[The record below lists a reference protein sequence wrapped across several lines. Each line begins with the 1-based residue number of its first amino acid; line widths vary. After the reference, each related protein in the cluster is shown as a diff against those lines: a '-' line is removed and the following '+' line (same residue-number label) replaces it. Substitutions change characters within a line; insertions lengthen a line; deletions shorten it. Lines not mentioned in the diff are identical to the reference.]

1 MNGSVWMKHK
11 LASLRV
17 IGNYFEAVGRQV
29 KNYYY
34 YYYYYMD
41 DAKAESVN
49 SLSSDQWF
57 RYMHYGAR
65 HDNWKDDEDDV
76 KMMVQ
81 DK

>member
-1 MNGSVWMKHK
+1 MNGLVWMKHK
-11 LASLRV
+11 LASLMV
-17 IGNYFEAVGRQV
+17 MGNYFEAGRSV
-29 KNYYY
+29 YRNN

-41 DAKAESVN
+41 YVKAKSVN

-65 HDNWKDDEDDV
+65 HDNWKDDDDDEV
-76 KMMVQ
+76 KMMIQ